1 MALKVLWVKMK
12 SISVFIILFSIGI
25 LAVLNSC
32 KDIAFN
38 NPLDPN
44 ASKEVL
50 KVIRVMDTPFS
61 GRGDAMFDGEKFW
74 KISIYG
80 DLTAIDRESGALI
93 RSFSIE
99 PGTGVGFFRNVI
111 YTCNGQGENILYT
124 VDPLS
129 GDILNRISTRDIYPG
144 YLTVSVTDDRL
155 IIYDV
160 RSAGIFS
167 YDPGTGV
174 ALRLFAASGMSVG
187 GIEVYKGGLLITD
200 MNTDAIYLFAM
211 NGSVMNVFLSPAP
224 GIGGVAV
231 DNSDYI
237 YLFMMDGKIYKVS
250 LP

>member
-1 MALKVLWVKMK
+1 MWGKMK
-12 SISVFIILFSIGI
+12 SISAFITLFSIII
-25 LAVLNSC
+25 LAALTSC

-50 KVIRVMDTPFS
+50 KIIRVIETQLS
-61 GRGDAMFDGEKFW
+61 GRGDAAFDGEKLW
-74 KISIYG
+74 KIDLYG
-80 DLTAIDRESGALI
+80 GLTALDRESGSII

-99 PGTGVGFFRNVI
+99 PGTGVVFFRDVI
-111 YTCNGQGENILYT
+111 YLCNGQGENILYT

-144 YLTVSVTDDRL
+144 YLTASESDDRL

-160 RSAGIFS
+160 RSAGIFR
-167 YDPGTGV
+167 YDPETGD
-174 ALRLFAASGMSVG
+174 AARLFAASGMSVG

-200 MNTDAIYLFAM
+200 MNTDAIYLFTM

-231 DNSDYI
+231 DSSDYI